1 MKKKLINQHKK
12 LVWITGASSG
22 IGKELCYKFSQED
35 WNIALTARRQEKLLK
50 IKKEIGSNNTVC
62 PADVADI
69 SQVDQ
74 AFKKLLKSHNKIDL
88 AILNAG
94 IYKSVTCKNFD
105 SKVFKDHIEI
115 NYMGVVNSLEK
126 IIPKMKKQGYGH
138 IVILTSPTGW
148 RGLPKAA
155 AYGPTKSALKN
166 LAESLK
172 FELEPLGIK
181 IQLLC
186 PGFVETEATPVGEH
200 SLPGIIS
207 ARTAAN
213 LIYNSLKSNYFEV
226 FIPNNFVIWSLYIL
240 KFLPENLAHRLIK
253 WRTGY

>member
-1 MKKKLINQHKK
+1 MKQNKK

-22 IGKELCYKFSQED
+22 IGKELCYKFSQENWD
-35 WNIALTARRQEKLLK
+35 IALTARRKDKLVK
-50 IKKEIGSNNTVC
+50 ITKEIGSNNTIC
-62 PADVADI
+62 PANVADK
-69 SQVDQ
+69 SEVEQ
-74 AFKKLLKSHNKIDL
+74 AFNKLLKSHNKIDL

-94 IYKSVTCKNFD
+94 IYKSVSCKNFN
-105 SKVFKDHIEI
+105 SKIFKDHIEI

-126 IIPKMKKQGYGH
+126 IIPKMIQQGYGH
-138 IVILTSPTGW
+138 IAILTSPTGW

-181 IQLLC
+181 IQLFC

-207 ARTAAN
+207 ARKAAN
-213 LIYNSLKSNYFEV
+213 LIFNSLKSNYFEV
-226 FIPNNFVIWSLYIL
+226 FIPNNFVIWCLYIL
-240 KFLPENLAHRLIK
+240 KFLPEKLAHRLIK

>member
-1 MKKKLINQHKK
+1 M
-12 LVWITGASSG
+12 
-22 IGKELCYKFSQED
+22 
-35 WNIALTARRQEKLLK
+35 
-50 IKKEIGSNNTVC
+50 
-62 PADVADI
+62 
-69 SQVDQ
+69 
-74 AFKKLLKSHNKIDL
+74 

-94 IYKSVTCKNFD
+94 IYKSVSYKNFN
-105 SKVFKDHIEI
+105 SKIFKDHIEI

-126 IIPKMKKQGYGH
+126 IIPKMIQQGYGH
-138 IVILTSPTGW
+138 IAILTSPTGW

-181 IQLLC
+181 IQLFC

-207 ARTAAN
+207 ARKAAN
-213 LIYNSLKSNYFEV
+213 LIFNSLKSNYFEV

>member
-1 MKKKLINQHKK
+1 MKQNKK

-22 IGKELCYKFSQED
+22 IGKELCYKFSQENWD
-35 WNIALTARRQEKLLK
+35 IALTARRKDKLLK
-50 IKKEIGSNNTVC
+50 ITKEIGSNNTIC
-62 PADVADI
+62 LANVADK
-69 SQVDQ
+69 SEVEQ
-74 AFKKLLKSHNKIDL
+74 AFNKLLKSHNKIDL
-88 AILNAG
+88 AILTAG
-94 IYKSVTCKNFD
+94 IYKSISYKNFN
-105 SKVFKDHIEI
+105 SKIFKDHIEI

-126 IIPKMKKQGYGH
+126 IIPKMIQQGYGH
-138 IVILTSPTGW
+138 IAILTSPTGW

-181 IQLLC
+181 IQLFC

-207 ARTAAN
+207 ARKAAN
-213 LIYNSLKSNYFEV
+213 LIFNSLKSNYFEV

-240 KFLPENLAHRLIK
+240 KFLPEKLAHRLIK

>member
-1 MKKKLINQHKK
+1 MKQNIAI
-12 LVWITGASSG
+12 ITGASEG
-22 IGKELCYKFSQED
+22 IGA
-35 WNIALTARRQEKLLK
+35 ALTKLLIQHNWKVIGLSRNLEKLKLLRNSLLEKKTCLK
-50 IKKEIGSNNTVC
+50 IYACDVQDFSKLKSIAKKSS
-62 PADVADI
+62 PAD
-69 SQVDQ
+69 
-74 AFKKLLKSHNKIDL
+74 LLF
-88 AILNAG
+88 LNAG
-94 IYKSVTCKNFD
+94 IYNPIDASQNN
-105 SKVFKDHIEI
+105 IEDYKQHLNI
-115 NYMGVVNSLEK
+115 NYLGVINSYEAFL
-126 IIPKMKKQGYGH
+126 PKMITAKKGH
-138 IVILTSPTGW
+138 IIIMSSISGW
-148 RGLPKAA
+148 IGLPKAA

-181 IQLLC
+181 IQLFC

-207 ARTAAN
+207 ARKAAN
-213 LIYNSLKSNYFEV
+213 LIFNSLKSNYFEV

>member
-1 MKKKLINQHKK
+1 MKQNKKV
-12 LVWITGASSG
+12 VWITGASSG
-22 IGKELCYKFSQED
+22 IGKELCYKFSQENWD
-35 WNIALTARRQEKLLK
+35 IALTARRQDKLLK
-50 IKKEIGSNNTVC
+50 ITKEIGSNNTIC
-62 PADVADI
+62 TANVADK
-69 SQVDQ
+69 SEVEQ
-74 AFKKLLKSHNKIDL
+74 AFNKLLKSHNKIDL

-94 IYKSVTCKNFD
+94 IYRSVSFKNFN
-105 SKVFKDHIEI
+105 STIFK
-115 NYMGVVNSLEK
+115 
-126 IIPKMKKQGYGH
+126 PKMIKQGYGH
-138 IVILTSPTGW
+138 IAILTSPTGW

-181 IQLLC
+181 IQLFC

-207 ARTAAN
+207 ARKAAN
-213 LIYNSLKSNYFEV
+213 LIFNSLKSNYFEV